1 MATTKKVI
9 KTKPVTKKPI
19 AKKAKSVKLRKA
31 GDDISK
37 TAGVIPVSHNDEVLV
52 VATSPKSED
61 HVISSSTTNGGK
73 EKYFE
78 AVGRRKR
85 AVARVRLFTK
95 KSTDQEPPEGRALIL
110 IDGKPYFEYFKETEM
125 QNTVDSPLKKLKSI
139 ARFKATVL
147 VSGGGMNGQAGAI
160 RHGLSRAL
168 VLFDENFS
176 KKFRKAGYLTRDS
189 REKERRKYGLKK
201 ARKAPRWAKR

>member
-1 MATTKKVI
+1 MAKTTTKIKAKVVKKPTI
-9 KTKPVTKKPI
+9 KKLKVVKPVEKVQ
-19 AKKAKSVKLRKA
+19 KAKSAVV
-31 GDDISK
+31 
-37 TAGVIPVSHNDEVLV
+37 TAEPIQEAR
-52 VATSPKSED
+52 AT
-61 HVISSSTTNGGK
+61 K

-78 AVGRRKR
+78 AVGRRKS
-85 AVARVRLFTK
+85 AIARVRLYTK
-95 KSTDQEPPEGRALIL
+95 KSSDQETPDGKALIL
-110 IDGKPYFEYFKETEM
+110 IYGSSSSSFGDEKLEPGKPYFDYFKESEM

-147 VSGGGMNGQAGAI
+147 VNGGGMNGQAVAI

-176 KKFRKAGYLTRDS
+176 KKFRKAGYLTRDP

>member
-1 MATTKKVI
+1 MPTKTTTKSKAVKPAKLVKKLTKPTKLKAVKPVEKVI
-9 KTKPVTKKPI
+9 KAAVVEEPSI
-19 AKKAKSVKLRKA
+19 QDSKAT
-31 GDDISK
+31 I
-37 TAGVIPVSHNDEVLV
+37 
-52 VATSPKSED
+52 
-61 HVISSSTTNGGK
+61 

-78 AVGRRKR
+78 AVGRRKT

-95 KSTDQEPPEGRALIL
+95 KSSDQEPPDGKALIL
-110 IDGKPYFEYFKETEM
+110 IDGKPYFEYFNETEM
-125 QNTVDSPLKKLKSI
+125 QNTIDSPFKKLKSMG
-139 ARFKATVL
+139 RFKATVQ

>member
-1 MATTKKVI
+1 MPPAKTTAKAKPAKAPAKTKIKKLAA
-9 KTKPVTKKPI
+9 KPKPVT
-19 AKKAKSVKLRKA
+19 
-31 GDDISK
+31 
-37 TAGVIPVSHNDEVLV
+37 HNKEEVF
-52 VATSPKSED
+52 VATAPKVED
-61 HVISSSTTNGGK
+61 VQNTAPVGDK

-78 AVGRRKR
+78 AVGRRKS
-85 AVARVRLFTK
+85 AIARVRLYTK
-95 KSTDQEPPEGRALIL
+95 KSSDQEPPEGKALIL
-110 IDGKPYFEYFKETEM
+110 IDGKPYFEYFNEPEM

>member
-1 MATTKKVI
+1 MVTKTTKTKTAAKKTVVKKPKAVKPVI
-9 KTKPVTKKPI
+9 KP
-19 AKKAKSVKLRKA
+19 
-31 GDDISK
+31 
-37 TAGVIPVSHNDEVLV
+37 EEEV
-52 VATSPKSED
+52 VAVQAEVSQD
-61 HVISSSTTNGGK
+61 NAQST

-85 AVARVRLFTK
+85 AVARVRLYTK
-95 KSTDQEPPEGRALIL
+95 KSSDIEPPEGKALIL
-110 IDGKPYFEYFKETEM
+110 IDGKPYYDYFNEEEM
-125 QNTVDSPLKKLKSI
+125 QNAVDSPLKKLKSI
-139 ARFKATVL
+139 ARFKATVQ

-176 KKFRKAGYLTRDS
+176 KKFRKAGYLTRDP

-201 ARKAPRWAKR
+201 ARKSPRWAKR

>member
-1 MATTKKVI
+1 MPTKTI
-9 KTKPVTKKPI
+9 KTKAPAKKTSVKKPKI
-19 AKKAKSVKLRKA
+19 KKTENK
-31 GDDISK
+31 
-37 TAGVIPVSHNDEVLV
+37 V
-52 VATSPKSED
+52 VAVSVEIEPIQDAKVTA
-61 HVISSSTTNGGK
+61 

-78 AVGRRKR
+78 AVGRRKS
-85 AVARVRLFTK
+85 AVARVRLYTK
-95 KSTDQEPPEGRALIL
+95 KSSDQEPPEGKALIL
-110 IDGKPYFEYFKETEM
+110 IDGKPYFEYFNETEM
-125 QNTVDSPLKKLKSI
+125 QNTIDAPFKKLKSI
-139 ARFKATVL
+139 GRFKATVQ